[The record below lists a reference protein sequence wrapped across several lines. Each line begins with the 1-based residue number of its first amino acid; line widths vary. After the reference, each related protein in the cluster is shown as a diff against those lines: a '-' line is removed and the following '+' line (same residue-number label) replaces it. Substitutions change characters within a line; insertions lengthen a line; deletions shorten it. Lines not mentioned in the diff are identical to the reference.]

1 MVISSCP
8 PLSKMIMAE
17 RQDGEKI
24 VMVRYGELF
33 LKSDPVKYHFIGI
46 LLRNIRQALE
56 VAGHSCS
63 FESPRGR
70 IFVAGEKPEEI
81 AAIIARVFGVVDVS
95 ACTRVDATPDALRD
109 AAVSLALSRLH
120 PPCRFAVRARRQ
132 SKTGMNSQQLGEYV
146 GSAIYDAIPGL
157 SVDLTDPE
165 YELFVEVRDCGGL
178 VYDTRIPAPGGLPWG
193 SQGKVLC
200 LLSSGIDSPVA
211 SWLAMKRGC
220 EVLHLH
226 MDGGRWA
233 GGDVRET
240 AIENHRRLSLWCPGA
255 DLQMI
260 IADAEPFYNRMQE
273 LRIPARLRCVL
284 CKRFMIRAA
293 GSLCGREGALAI
305 LTGENLGQVAS
316 QTLANLAVIGDATTV
331 PVLRPLITYD
341 KAETIMLA
349 RKIGTFMEKQG
360 DLACRAVPRMPATAA
375 TSLAV
380 KESEALLGIDEL
392 LDTVLSRVRY
402 VTARNGK
409 II

>member
-1 MVISSCP
+1 MS
-8 PLSKMIMAE
+8 AE
-17 RQDGEKI
+17 KV

-56 VAGHSCS
+56 VAGHSCR

-70 IFVAGEKPEEI
+70 IFVYGEKPDEI
-81 AAIIARVFGVVDVS
+81 AGIISRVFGVVGVS
-95 ACTRVDATPDALRD
+95 VCTRVEADPEALRD
-109 AAVSLALSRLH
+109 AAVILAAEHLH
-120 PPCRFAVRARRQ
+120 PPARFAVRGKRQ

-146 GSAIYDAIPGL
+146 GSAIYDAISGL
-157 SVDLTDPE
+157 SVDLSHPE

-178 VYDTRIPAPGGLPWG
+178 VYDSRIPAPGGLPWG

-220 EVLHLH
+220 EVAHLH

-233 GGDVRET
+233 GGDVKET
-240 AIENHRRLSLWCPGA
+240 AIENLRRLSLWCPGSEM
-255 DLQMI
+255 QMI
-260 IADAEPFYNRMQE
+260 VADTESFYDRMQE
-273 LRIPARLRCVL
+273 LRIPPRLRCVL
-284 CKRFMIRAA
+284 CKRFMLRAA
-293 GSLCGREGALAI
+293 GRLCGREGAQAI

-316 QTLANLAVIGDATTV
+316 QTLANLAVISDATTV

-341 KAETIMLA
+341 KAETITLA
-349 RKIGTFMEKQG
+349 RKIGTFMDKQG

-375 TSLAV
+375 TREAV
-380 KESEALLGIDEL
+380 NESEEKLGIEEL
-392 LDTVLSRVRY
+392 LDVGLAKVQY
-402 VTARNGK
+402 VTAQNGK
-409 II
+409 VSDKK

>member
-1 MVISSCP
+1 MS
-8 PLSKMIMAE
+8 AE
-17 RQDGEKI
+17 KV

-56 VAGHSCS
+56 VAGHSCR

-70 IFVAGEKPEEI
+70 IFVYGEKPDEI
-81 AAIIARVFGVVDVS
+81 AGIISRVFGVVGVS
-95 ACTRVDATPDALRD
+95 VCTRVEADPEALRD
-109 AAVSLALSRLH
+109 AAVILAAEHLH
-120 PPCRFAVRARRQ
+120 PPARFAVRGKRQ

-146 GSAIYDAIPGL
+146 GSAIYDAISGL
-157 SVDLTDPE
+157 SVDLSHPE

-178 VYDTRIPAPGGLPWG
+178 VYDSRIPAPGGLPWG

-220 EVLHLH
+220 EVAHLH

-233 GGDVRET
+233 GGDVKET
-240 AIENHRRLSLWCPGA
+240 AIENLRRLSLWCPGSEM
-255 DLQMI
+255 QMI
-260 IADAEPFYNRMQE
+260 VADTEPFYDRMQE
-273 LRIPARLRCVL
+273 LCIPPRLRCVL
-284 CKRFMIRAA
+284 CKRFMLRAA
-293 GSLCGREGALAI
+293 GRLCGREGAQAI

-316 QTLANLAVIGDATTV
+316 QTLANLAVISDATTV

-341 KAETIMLA
+341 KAETITLA
-349 RKIGTFMEKQG
+349 RKIGTFMDKQG

-375 TSLAV
+375 TREAV
-380 KESEALLGIDEL
+380 NESEEKLGIEEL
-392 LDTVLSRVRY
+392 LDVVLAKVQY
-402 VTARNGK
+402 VTAQNGRVSDNK
-409 II
+409 